1 MFQLDA
7 LSQYDAMSQCVIVN
21 SYQLVQDFFHSKYQ
35 LASNFW
41 AFSHFPGIFQA
52 FFHFPTDCSIAMA
65 GAQVLDQ
72 RGVHSGDHR
81 GRHRHP
87 GTTEMGDG
95 SPWAHRRYGEM
106 DMDLQGWL
114 YGYSDLWWFMVIIH
128 MDCNPYII
136 YDYMDMVICLS
147 IFFTWIS

>member
-41 AFSHFPGIFQA
+41 AFSHFPGMFQA
-52 FFHFPTDCSIAMA
+52 FSHFPTDCSIAMA

-87 GTTEMGDG
+87 GATEMGDLHE
-95 SPWAHRRYGEM
+95 PIA
-106 DMDLQGWL
+106 DMVKWIWTYND
-114 YGYSDLWWFMVIIH
+114 
-128 MDCNPYII
+128 
-136 YDYMDMVICLS
+136 DYMDIVIYGALWWLS
-147 IFFTWIS
+147 IWIVIRI